1 MILQAQNR
9 MLNDFTT
16 QNRMLNDFTGTKQN
30 VK

>member
-16 QNRMLNDFTGTKQN
+16 QNRMLNDFTGTTEC
-30 VK
+30 

>member
-1 MILQAQNR
+1 MILQTQNR

>member
-1 MILQAQNR
+1 MILQTQNR

-16 QNRMLNDFTGTKQN
+16 QNRMLNDFTDTKQN